1 MTCACSYMCMY
12 DCAGRVGG
20 LPAGGVVP
28 RGPLCGRN
36 TGERVRW
43 RVCERRLADWP
54 VCTPLP
60 VPSGRRTRASQWGR
74 DLGRSSGL
82 RRVLEG
88 GWCIESVGKASA
100 DGRGREGSLRCD
112 NRRISTFARNSR
124 ESAFR
129 ASVALSP
136 VPIGLS
142 ALETI
147 LQVDTILGPGLNKVW
162 WLLRSCSADVAG

>member
-1 MTCACSYMCMY
+1 MGA
-12 DCAGRVGG
+12 AARGRCGAITVG
-20 LPAGGVVP
+20 
-28 RGPLCGRN
+28 RF
-36 TGERVRW
+36 
-43 RVCERRLADWP
+43 RRL
-54 VCTPLP
+54 
-60 VPSGRRTRASQWGR
+60 RA
-74 DLGRSSGL
+74 
-82 RRVLEG
+82 
-88 GWCIESVGKASA
+88 I
-100 DGRGREGSLRCD
+100 
-112 NRRISTFARNSR
+112 SR